1 MGKDRGKKKASRR
14 LPRWADRLIT
24 ALVILFG
31 VGLLVWPWVVDY
43 FESQGVGATISKV
56 TAEVDALP
64 ADQKQWYLQ
73 QAQSYNAVLAGDAP
87 SIPENDIV
95 SYGQQLTYENDPM
108 MSWIEVPSINVSMP
122 IYHGTSDAVLMAGV
136 GHLEG
141 SSLPVGGTSTHT
153 VLTAHS
159 GMRNLRMFDD
169 IHELEEGDIVLLHTM
184 GDILAYRVTSSEVV
198 WPDETESLAIQPGQ
212 DLLTLV
218 TCTPYG
224 VNDHRLLVHC
234 VRIDYSQ
241 EEAQE
246 ASMLQNRHWGARE
259 WAVLI
264 VVVAVIALVLDI
276 VVYRLR
282 KKAKLKKKA
291 RDQGPSGSDEP
302 DTLLPGQKKR

>member
-1 MGKDRGKKKASRR
+1 MRKERGKSARRR

-24 ALVILFG
+24 ALVILLG
-31 VGLLVWPWVVDY
+31 VGILVWPWVVDC

-73 QAQSYNAVLAGDAP
+73 QAQSYNAVLAGEAP
-87 SIPENDIV
+87 SIPEEDIV
-95 SYGQQLTYENDPM
+95 SYRQQLTYENDPM
-108 MSWIEVPSINVSMP
+108 MSWIEIPSINVSMP

-224 VNDHRLLVHC
+224 VNDHRLLVNC

-246 ASMLQNRHWGARE
+246 ASTLQNRHWGARE
-259 WAVLI
+259 
-264 VVVAVIALVLDI
+264 
-276 VVYRLR
+276 
-282 KKAKLKKKA
+282 
-291 RDQGPSGSDEP
+291 
-302 DTLLPGQKKR
+302 

>member
-1 MGKDRGKKKASRR
+1 M
-14 LPRWADRLIT
+14 
-24 ALVILFG
+24 
-31 VGLLVWPWVVDY
+31 WPWVVDC

-73 QAQSYNAVLAGDAP
+73 QAQSYNAVLAGEVP
-87 SIPENDIV
+87 SIPEDDIV

-108 MSWIEVPSINVSMP
+108 MSWIEIPSINVSMP

-141 SSLPVGGTSTHT
+141 SSLPVGGTSTHA

-198 WPDETESLAIQPGQ
+198 LPDETESLAIQPGQ

-234 VRIDYSQ
+234 VRTDYSQ

-264 VVVAVIALVLDI
+264 VVVAAAALVLDI

-282 KKAKLKKKA
+282 RKAKLKKKA
-291 RDQGPSGSDEP
+291 RD
-302 DTLLPGQKKR
+302 

>member
-1 MGKDRGKKKASRR
+1 MGKDGGKKKARHR

-24 ALVILFG
+24 ALVILLG

-43 FESQGVGATISKV
+43 FENQGVGSMISKV
-56 TAEVDALP
+56 TAEVEALP
-64 ADQKQWYLQ
+64 SDEKQWYLE
-73 QAQSYNAVLAGDAP
+73 QAQSYNAVLAGETP
-87 SIPENDIV
+87 SIAKEDIV
-95 SYGQQLTYENDPM
+95 PYDRQLTFETDPM
-108 MSWIEVPSINVSMP
+108 MSWIEIPSINVSMP

-136 GHLEG
+136 GHVEG
-141 SSLPVGGTSTHT
+141 TSLPVGGESTHT

-169 IHELEEGDIVLLHTM
+169 IRELQEGDIVLLHTM
-184 GDILAYRVTSSEVV
+184 GDILAYRVTYSEVV

-234 VRIDYSQ
+234 VRTDYTP
-241 EEAQE
+241 EEAEE
-246 ASMLQNRHWGARE
+246 ASELQNRHWGARE

-264 VVVAVIALVLDI
+264 VLIASVALVLDI
-276 VVYRLR
+276 VIYRLR
-282 KKAKLKKKA
+282 KKAKVKKVAHAKETSG
-291 RDQGPSGSDEP
+291 RDGP
-302 DTLLPGQKKR
+302 DTLPPAEKKE

>member
-1 MGKDRGKKKASRR
+1 
-14 LPRWADRLIT
+14 
-24 ALVILFG
+24 
-31 VGLLVWPWVVDY
+31 
-43 FESQGVGATISKV
+43 
-56 TAEVDALP
+56 
-64 ADQKQWYLQ
+64 
-73 QAQSYNAVLAGDAP
+73 
-87 SIPENDIV
+87 
-95 SYGQQLTYENDPM
+95 M
-108 MSWIEVPSINVSMP
+108 MSWIEIPSINVSMP
-122 IYHGTSDAVLMAGV
+122 IYHGTSDAVLMAAV

-169 IHELEEGDIVLLHTM
+169 IHELEEDDIVLLHTM
-184 GDILAYRVTSSEVV
+184 GDVLAYRVTSSEVV
-198 WPDETESLAIQPGQ
+198 WPDETSSLAIQPGQ

-234 VRIDYSQ
+234 VRTDYSQ